1 MDIFDLTACRLCP
14 RECGINRT
22 SGEVGYCRE
31 TDSIRAGRAHLH
43 QWEEPCL
50 SGTNGSG
57 TVFFSGCNMGC
68 IFCQNGQISHK
79 GAGIEITPQRLCEI
93 FFELKSKG
101 AHNINLVTAG
111 HFLPKILKAA
121 ESAKSQGIG
130 IPFVYNSS
138 GYEKADAIK
147 RCEGLIDIYLPDF
160 KYIKEESAKKYSKA
174 PDYPQIAKACIKEM
188 VRQKPACTFDA
199 DGMMK
204 SGVIVRHLLL
214 PKHLA
219 ESKKII
225 KYLHETYGDSIYISI
240 MSQYTPV
247 GNMEKFPELTRT
259 VSEKEYDALV
269 DYAVDIGVENAF
281 IQEGTSAS
289 ESFIPDFCGEGIEE
303 KYGNS

>member
-147 RCEGLIDIYLPDF
+147 RCDGLIDIYLPDF

-188 VRQKPACTFDA
+188 VRQKPKCTFD
-199 DGMMK
+199 
-204 SGVIVRHLLL
+204 
-214 PKHLA
+214 
-219 ESKKII
+219 ESK
-225 KYLHETYGDSIYISI
+225 YPY
-240 MSQYTPV
+240 
-247 GNMEKFPELTRT
+247 
-259 VSEKEYDALV
+259 
-269 DYAVDIGVENAF
+269 
-281 IQEGTSAS
+281 
-289 ESFIPDFCGEGIEE
+289 
-303 KYGNS
+303 